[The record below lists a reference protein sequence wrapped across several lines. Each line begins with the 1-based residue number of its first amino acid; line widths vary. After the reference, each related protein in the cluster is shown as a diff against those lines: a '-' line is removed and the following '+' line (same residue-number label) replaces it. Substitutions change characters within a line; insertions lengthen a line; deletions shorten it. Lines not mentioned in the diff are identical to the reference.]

1 MFIFLYVHTIHMH
14 ILEKQWKLLI
24 SITDQY
30 YPIFK
35 NWAFFMPI
43 VSICHP
49 DDLEV
54 TK

>member
-1 MFIFLYVHTIHMH
+1 MHIH
-14 ILEKQWKLLI
+14 ILEKQWKQLTSL
-24 SITDQY
+24 SDQY

-35 NWAFFMPI
+35 IWGFFTPF

-54 TK
+54 IK